1 MTTWKNAG
9 ELLADV
15 RAARDRLVSG
25 ETAVEA
31 AHVLLEAQLWGYHEG
46 GESFRA

>member
-31 AHVLLEAQLWGYHEG
+31 AHAEAPTAQRTLRTWQQRRC
-46 GESFRA
+46 S